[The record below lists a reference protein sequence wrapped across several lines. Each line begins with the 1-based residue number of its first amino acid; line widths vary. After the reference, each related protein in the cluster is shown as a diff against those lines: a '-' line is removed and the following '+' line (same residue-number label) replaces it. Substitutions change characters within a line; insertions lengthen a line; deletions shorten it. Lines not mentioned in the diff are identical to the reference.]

1 MDRTIDG
8 FPPLQRSSLSSAYQH
23 MRTFSAMNLQLNANT
38 ESGKYDLGD
47 IQIGIFYLTAYQ

>member
-1 MDRTIDG
+1 
-8 FPPLQRSSLSSAYQH
+8 
-23 MRTFSAMNLQLNANT
+23 MNLQLNANT